1 MTNQSILVVDDEPL
15 LLKAMARTIRLAGH
29 QVHTADRQDLA
40 RKLCEAHSFDVV
52 ILDFIMPG
60 VNGLELLARIRKLQP
75 NVKSIVVSGKL
86 DPNTDEKQI
95 ATQLREQVEADLY
108 LHKPVA
114 GKRILDGINAITE
127 KQSPTDWQ
135 KLASGMISQGK
146 QSIKGA
152 RRAASALPKRKQG
165 E

>member
-15 LLKAMARTIRLAGH
+15 LLKALARTIRLAGH
-29 QVHTADRQDLA
+29 HVHTAVRQDLA
-40 RKLCEAHSFDVV
+40 LELCEAHSFDVV

-86 DPNTDEKQI
+86 DINTDEKQI
-95 ATQLREQVEADLY
+95 TKQLREQVEADLY

-114 GKRILDGINAITE
+114 GNRILDAINSLAD
-127 KQSPTDWQ
+127 KQSATDWK
-135 KLASGMISQGK
+135 KLASDMISPGK
-146 QSIKGA
+146 KSIKGA
-152 RRAASALPKRKQG
+152 KQAASALPKRKQG
-165 E
+165 K